1 MTRPAQVAVRSIAL
15 ALENIAGACPDSFL
29 ARNWLN
35 RKKFMAEYVP
45 QMQKSGT
52 QFEESDTIY
61 WEIENPD
68 KAIIIYLE
76 NEPYNKLIVEVKEP
90 LAKIQMIEKALAER
104 VEADKIIELEDLVE

>member
-1 MTRPAQVAVRSIAL
+1 
-15 ALENIAGACPDSFL
+15 
-29 ARNWLN
+29 
-35 RKKFMAEYVP
+35 
-45 QMQKSGT
+45 MQKSGT